1 MDSKDLESLAGI
13 FSKYC
18 GQRREI
24 LLTPL
29 HQAARGGEAGGGPG
43 REGGRAGEGDQDQ
56 RERHQLAQQADRA
69 RPRHWARPRGRGR

>member
-1 MDSKDLESLAGI
+1 MGSKDPESQAGV
-13 FSKYC
+13 FSKYG
-18 GQRREI
+18 GQFRDI

-43 REGGRAGEGDQDQ
+43 REGGRAGEGYKDQ

-69 RPRHWARPRGRGR
+69 RPRPWARPRGRGR